1 MGIFMP
7 AITYITLIQRFG
19 SGLMRIGYRSAFC
32 SIWIWIQCYVGTHFE
47 KDKNSFAEKNFLQK
61 DIFFLILASEEILSQ
76 LKLSKGIFA
85 KKKSF
90 YKHL

>member
-1 MGIFMP
+1 MFKVLDP
-7 AITYITLIQRFG
+7 NTLNLDPDSEFWPY
-19 SGLMRIGYRSAFC
+19 LDLDPVLC
-32 SIWIWIQCYVGTHFE
+32 THFE
-47 KDKNSFAEKNFLQK
+47 KDKNSFAKKNFLQK
-61 DIFFLILASEEILSQ
+61 DIFFFILASEEILSQ